1 MEPVAVRSS
10 LRTHCH
16 RGKLTMAI
24 FVGWVDRSPADP
36 AMKHRCLKP
45 EERRSARLSHRAG
58 AELDHGNIV
67 SEQAVA

>member
-1 MEPVAVRSS
+1 
-10 LRTHCH
+10 
-16 RGKLTMAI
+16 MAI